1 MQARDTAAVLS
12 LSLFIDCHGSPIS
25 PISYFINRVLIAFF
39 SPQALLGLTAALA
52 DAEFYAFWKM
62 SMLELY

>member
-1 MQARDTAAVLS
+1 MPARDTAALLS
-12 LSLFIDCHGSPIS
+12 VSLFKDCHGS
-25 PISYFINRVLIAFF
+25 PISYFINRVLNAFF